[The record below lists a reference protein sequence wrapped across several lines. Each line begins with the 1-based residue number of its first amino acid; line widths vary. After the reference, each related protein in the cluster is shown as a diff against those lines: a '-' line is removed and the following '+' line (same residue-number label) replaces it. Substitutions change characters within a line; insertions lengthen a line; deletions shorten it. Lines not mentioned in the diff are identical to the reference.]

1 MYSFYDVL
9 KQVSCKFSFPSLL
22 KRVNIFRMI
31 VMVGFAKIKHNKKE
45 DTMSDIYVL
54 LMRMET
60 TKLSHFSRV

>member
-1 MYSFYDVL
+1 
-9 KQVSCKFSFPSLL
+9 
-22 KRVNIFRMI
+22 
-31 VMVGFAKIKHNKKE
+31 MVGFAKIKHNKKE